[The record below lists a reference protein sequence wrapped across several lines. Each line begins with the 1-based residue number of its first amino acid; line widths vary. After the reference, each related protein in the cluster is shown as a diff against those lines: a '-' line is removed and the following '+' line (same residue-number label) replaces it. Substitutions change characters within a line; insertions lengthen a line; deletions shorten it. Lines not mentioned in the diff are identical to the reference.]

1 MMNEEEV
8 IESFSDLGQDHL
20 FDCWTDWD
28 EHKKSILLEELA
40 SLDLKLLSSL
50 QKCLPEK
57 EVPPSLS
64 PLPCLSHEDIIKMD
78 KERELGREL
87 ISGGK
92 AAFLTV
98 AGGKGSRLK
107 FKGPKGLFPISPIQK
122 HSLLQIFAEKLL
134 AAEIHYRVPLFWYIM
149 TSPANHPEI
158 INYFRKNSFFGLAEE
173 RVSFFSQRL
182 NPSLSPSGKLYLNPA
197 GTILKNPDG
206 HGGVIGALIQD
217 GLLSHMVKQGIE
229 ELFYFQ
235 VDNPLVNIPDPLFLG
250 VHRSMGAE
258 VSSKVIRKISA
269 DEKLGSIGLVNGR
282 AGIIEYSDLN
292 EESRYLRDKD
302 GNLSFSQGS
311 IAVHLFNVAF
321 LNRTDFVLP
330 LHQAR
335 KKEEVLI
342 PGSNGCILKEV
353 EVIKFEKF
361 IFDIIPLAGKA
372 VFYETLRADEFAPL
386 KNKSGADSIETCT
399 RGYIEKYA
407 LWLEECGVHVPRD
420 EEGRSIYPVEISPLY
435 ALNREILKKKLSHTV
450 NRINDQALF
459 I

>member
-1 MMNEEEV
+1 MNEEEV
-8 IESFSDLGQDHL
+8 IESFSALGQDHL
-20 FDCWTDWD
+20 FECWTDWD

-40 SLDLKLLSSL
+40 ALDLRLLSSL
-50 QKCLPEK
+50 QKCLLEK
-57 EVPPSLS
+57 QVPPSFSPITYLS
-64 PLPCLSHEDIIKMD
+64 RDDIIKMG

-98 AGGKGSRLK
+98 AGGQGSRLG

-122 HSLLQIFAEKLL
+122 HSLLQLFAEKIM
-134 AAEIHYRVPLFWYIM
+134 AAEIHYQVPLVWYIM

-158 INYFRKNSFFGLAEE
+158 ANYFRKHNFFGLAEE
-173 RVSFFSQRL
+173 RVSFFSQKL
-182 NPSLSPSGKLYLNPA
+182 NPSLSPSGKLLLNPA
-197 GTILKNPDG
+197 GTLLKNPDG
-206 HGGVIGALIQD
+206 HGGVIRALVQD
-217 GLLSHMVKQGIE
+217 GLLADMLKQGIE

-258 VSSKVIRKISA
+258 ISSKVISKISA
-269 DEKLGSIGLVNGR
+269 DEKLGSIGLLNGR
-282 AGIIEYSDLN
+282 AGIIEYTDLN
-292 EESRYLRDKD
+292 EESRCLRDKD

-321 LNRTDFVLP
+321 LARADFVLP
-330 LHQAR
+330 FHQAR
-335 KKEEVLI
+335 KKQAALI

-353 EVIKFEKF
+353 EVVKFEKF
-361 IFDIIPLAGKA
+361 IFDIIPLAGK
-372 VFYETLRADEFAPL
+372 VIFYETLRADEFAPL
-386 KNKSGADSIETCT
+386 KNKSGVDSIATCS

-407 LWLEECGVHVPRD
+407 LWLEECGVQVPRD

-435 ALNREILKKKLSHTV
+435 ALNKEILKKKSSHTV
-450 NRINDQALF
+450 NRIDGQALF